1 MSENPIAIPT
11 VVTVKELSDLLDR
24 SVNEVITILI
34 RFGVMANINQDI
46 DFDTASIV
54 ADELGIAITEKNTQ
68 SAAAAP
74 SANKAKTETHSVPR
88 PAVVTIMGHVDHGK
102 TTLLDTLR
110 HTNVAAGEAGGITQ
124 AISSYQVEVVD
135 PEKEGDKR
143 IITFVDT
150 PGHSAF
156 EAMRKHG
163 VSITDLV
170 VLVVAA
176 NEGVKPQ
183 TVEAIKHVTSMKAPM
198 VVAITKTDLPN
209 ADIERAKR
217 ELSEVNVIP
226 EEWGG
231 TVPMVPISATKGENI
246 DKLLEVIMLATDL
259 LELKSDPDAP
269 AAGVVIESH
278 MESGLGPVATV
289 LIQDG
294 TLRVGQAVVIG
305 GSHGKVRAIEDHRG
319 RRIKQATAAMPVRI
333 SGISEVPSFG
343 ERLIVAADE
352 REGRDI
358 ARQNGTV
365 SQREVIAKRAAEL
378 TKMSKR
384 VEGRVELSLVI
395 KADTQGSLN
404 AILDLVNNLS
414 NDDVMVH
421 VIKADVGPV
430 AEQDVA
436 RASAA
441 HGPIIAFN
449 AKPATAVAKL
459 ARDQN
464 VSVHNFK
471 IIYELE
477 QLIVQTVS
485 DLMPEVEV
493 EREVGS
499 LEVLRRFRDNR
510 KHVVV
515 GGTVHNGILKT
526 GQLVVISRGSEEL
539 GRASIVDLRTGKE
552 QVTTVKAGNECG
564 VELAID
570 GRTLDVA
577 PRDLLK
583 AVVIERVKKTATAA
597 AK

>member
-1 MSENPIAIPT
+1 MKKLLPMSEKPIAIPS
-11 VVTVKELSDLLDR
+11 VVTVKELSDILDR

-54 ADELGIAITEKNTQ
+54 ADELGIAVEEKNMLQ
-68 SAAAAP
+68 EEVEKVVDPHADLQ
-74 SANKAKTETHSVPR
+74 PR

-124 AISSYQVEVVD
+124 AISSYQVEM
-135 PEKEGDKR
+135 PDKR
-143 IITFVDT
+143 LITFVDT

-183 TVEAIKHVTSMKAPM
+183 TLEAIKHVKGMKAPM
-198 VVAITKTDLPN
+198 VVAINKTDLPS
-209 ADIERAKR
+209 ADIERVKR
-217 ELSEVNVIP
+217 QLSDADVVP

-231 TVPMVPISATKGENI
+231 TVPMVPISAVKGENL

-259 LELKSDPDAP
+259 LELKADPKAP

-294 TLRVGQAVVIG
+294 SLTVGQAVVIG
-305 GSHGKVRAIEDHRG
+305 ASHGKIRAIEDHRG
-319 RRIKQATAAMPVRI
+319 RRIKLATPAMPVRI
-333 SGISEVPSFG
+333 SGLSEVPSFG
-343 ERLIVAADE
+343 ERLIIVADE
-352 REGRDI
+352 REARDI
-358 ARQNGTV
+358 ARQNGAV
-365 SQREVIAKRAAEL
+365 SQREVIAKRASEL
-378 TKMSKR
+378 SKLSKR

-404 AILDLVNNLS
+404 AILEMVANLS
-414 NDDVMVH
+414 NEDVV
-421 VIKADVGPV
+421 VNVVLSAVGPV
-430 AEQDVA
+430 SEQDVT
-436 RASAA
+436 RANAA

-449 AKPATAVAKL
+449 AKPTTAVAKL
-459 ARDQN
+459 ARDQG
-464 VSVHNFK
+464 VVVHSFK

-477 QLIVQTVS
+477 QLIVQTVLE
-485 DLMPEVEV
+485 LMPEIDVD
-493 EREVGS
+493 REIGA
-499 LEVLRRFRDNR
+499 LEVLLRFRDNR

-515 GGTVHNGILKT
+515 GGSVNSGILKN
-526 GQLVVISRGSEEL
+526 GQLVTITRGSEEL
-539 GRASIVDLRTGKE
+539 GRASILQLRTGKE
-552 QVTTVKAGNECG
+552 LTNEVKAGNECG

-570 GRTLDVA
+570 GRTLDIK
-577 PRDLLK
+577 PRDMLH
-583 AVVIERVKKTATAA
+583 AVITERVKKTVTTPTA
-597 AK
+597 

>member
-1 MSENPIAIPT
+1 MSDQPIAIPS

-54 ADELGIAITEKNTQ
+54 ADELGIAITEKNSETT
-68 SAAAAP
+68 AP
-74 SANKAKTETHSVPR
+74 TVEKTSVEAHLAPR

-124 AISSYQVEVVD
+124 AISSYQVEVAD
-135 PEKEGDKR
+135 AEKEGNKR

-183 TVEAIKHVTSMKAPM
+183 TVEAIKHVTGMKAPM

-217 ELSEVNVIP
+217 ELSDANVVP

-231 TVPMVPISATKGENI
+231 SVPMVPISATKGENI

-343 ERLIVAADE
+343 ERLVVVTDE
-352 REGRDI
+352 REARDI

-404 AILDLVNNLS
+404 AILDMVNNLS

-421 VIKADVGPV
+421 VIKADVGSV
-430 AEQDVA
+430 SEQDVA
-436 RASAA
+436 RANAA

-459 ARDQN
+459 ARDQG

-485 DLMPEVEV
+485 DLMPEIEV

-515 GGTVHNGILKT
+515 GGTVHNGLLKT

-552 QVTTVKAGNECG
+552 QTSSVKAGNECG

-570 GRTLDVA
+570 GRTVDIV
-577 PRDLLK
+577 PRDMLR
-583 AVVIERVKKTATAA
+583 AVVMERVKKTAAA
-597 AK
+597 PAK